1 LGIGGNEM
9 IKLSVDLELD
19 EERLRE
25 IFEGQDIKFSKKKA
39 TELKRDLANNEY
51 VQEILEE
58 KFEEFVEELIWELF
72 EQ

>member
-1 LGIGGNEM
+1 M
-9 IKLSVDLELD
+9 IKISIDLELD

-25 IFEGQDIKFSKKKA
+25 IFEEQEIRFSKKKA
-39 TELKRDLANNEY
+39 KELQRDLDNNEY

>member
-1 LGIGGNEM
+1 M

-25 IFEGQDIKFSKKKA
+25 IFEGQEIKFSKKKI

-51 VQEILEE
+51 VQEALEE
-58 KFEEFVEELIWELF
+58 RFEEFIEELICELF
-72 EQ
+72 EK